1 MGYFQMRFDES
12 GIVLLMKTFSTAFPS
27 HSFLRYLC
35 DYSKILQSSTAKT
48 LNELRHLF
56 FEN

>member
-1 MGYFQMRFDES
+1 MRFDES
-12 GIVLLMKTFSTAFPS
+12 GIVLLMKAFPTAFPS

-35 DYSKILQSSTAKT
+35 DYSKILRSSTAKT

-56 FEN
+56 FEI